1 MNKQLIWNC
10 DLIKSKPKLNPTIPH
25 YTNPS
30 TQTTMVETIL
40 ISGANGFVAANAIK
54 ELLTNGYAVKGQVRS
69 EASAAKVK
77 EAHAAYAGENLSL
90 IIVKDI
96 TAPGA
101 FDEAVT
107 GVDGIFHTAS
117 PFVLNAVDYDAELFD
132 PAVNGTVSILKSAK
146 EFGTSV
152 KRVVITSSFASILD
166 FAAGLRPGKT
176 YNEEDWNPMT
186 RDEAKAAG
194 PVAGY
199 LTSKVLAEK
208 AGFDF
213 VEKEKPNFSIATVCP
228 PMVYGPIA
236 QDFDDMHKLNESTE
250 DFYNL
255 MNGSKTE
262 TPGTGF
268 WAYADVRDLALAHRL
283 AYEKPE
289 AANQRFLIAN
299 GRYNYQMFVDLI
311 KKNFPELASRVSANP
326 NPANEA
332 YPDGVYSIDNSK
344 AKNVLGIQFRPMEE
358 TIVDT
363 VKYLQALEKK
373 LGVA

>member
-1 MNKQLIWNC
+1 
-10 DLIKSKPKLNPTIPH
+10 
-25 YTNPS
+25 
-30 TQTTMVETIL
+30 MVETIL

-77 EAHAAYAGENLSL
+77 EAHAAYAGDNLSL
-90 IIVKDI
+90 VIVKNI

-101 FDEAVT
+101 FDEAVK

-117 PFVLNAVDYDAELFD
+117 PFVLNAVDYDKELFD
-132 PAVNGTVSILKSAK
+132 PAVNGTVSVLKSAMD
-146 EFGTSV
+146 FGTSV

-176 YNEEDWNPMT
+176 YSELDWNPMT

-208 AGFDF
+208 AAFEF
-213 VEKEKPNFSIATVCP
+213 VEKEKPDFSTATVCP

-236 QDFDDMHKLNESTE
+236 QDFDSMDKLNESSE
-250 DFYNL
+250 DFYHL
-255 MNGSKTE
+255 FNGSKSE
-262 TPGTGF
+262 TPATGF

-299 GRYNYQMFVDLI
+299 GQYSYQIFVDLI
-311 KKNFPELASRVSANP
+311 KEKFPELASKTPAQP
-326 NPANEA
+326 NAVNDA
-332 YPDGVYSIDNSK
+332 FPDGVYKIDNSK
-344 AKNVLGIQFRPMEE
+344 AKNVLGIKFRPIEE
-358 TIVDT
+358 TIVDS